1 MKPVS
6 KKLIITVIYTIILFI
21 IVLIGPQENKQT
33 YDEYVSN
40 NVSYNFLNTYKDIDE
55 FNIKKDIEEQRKK
68 LIVYD
73 DMTMEELTKKLNQ
86 SLNSTISNK
95 GNLIATYSLEKG
107 VDPILATAIILQE
120 TGCKWECSY
129 LVKACN
135 NVGGIKGSPG
145 CNGSYKR
152 FPSLNDGIKQFID
165 NLYENYYSKGL
176 NTPEKMNSKYAES
189 TSWATRVNNYI
200 NEIKSQ

>member
-1 MKPVS
+1 
-6 KKLIITVIYTIILFI
+6 
-21 IVLIGPQENKQT
+21 
-33 YDEYVSN
+33 
-40 NVSYNFLNTYKDIDE
+40 
-55 FNIKKDIEEQRKK
+55 
-68 LIVYD
+68 
-73 DMTMEELTKKLNQ
+73 MTMEELTKKLNQ

-129 LVKACN
+129 LVKACS